1 MSCRHACFVAILAVG
16 LILTDAPYG
25 QESSNPYVMSHTE
38 TSTTDEAIAT
48 AMDLIRMEI
57 ERFHFELPRSHRIRF
72 SSLLFKEGK
81 QHLKVTST
89 VRFSASSGTNELL
102 LVKFNVHRD
111 NIRFGIRIGDDEHL
125 TTGIPGSDDDT
136 RFTASYPFAHAK
148 LATRNK
154 TPFYVLAAD
163 PDRVTEF
170 GTDESE
176 DRIEEYIKEN
186 KWVWIAYVELR

>member
-1 MSCRHACFVAILAVG
+1 MSFISLSAVATFAVG
-16 LILTDAPYG
+16 LFLTDASYG
-25 QESSNPYVMSHTE
+25 QESLKPYVLSHTE
-38 TSTTDEAIAT
+38 TKPTDEAIAT

-57 ERFHFELPRSHRIRF
+57 ERFQFELPTSRRIRF
-72 SSLLFKEGK
+72 SSLLFKDGK

-102 LVKFNVHRD
+102 LVKFNINRD
-111 NIRFGIRIGDDEHL
+111 NIRFGIRIRDDKHL

-136 RFTASYPFAHAK
+136 RFISRHPFTHAK
-148 LATRNK
+148 LATRK
-154 TPFYVLAAD
+154 KSPFYVLAAD

-176 DRIEEYIKEN
+176 KRIEEYIMEN